1 MKGNHYKKNPLAS
14 RSYTHTFKAA
24 ADAAPLPFSS
34 ALVAAE
40 LRNMHLAS
48 CEFMRFTPY
57 MRFVPRNLE
66 TSQDFSGLYYLMGVH
81 PPPGL
86 TLTLIQPACRAES
99 INLLNT
105 TGQSIKLWPVTSFI
119 QQFNY
124 FLK

>member
-1 MKGNHYKKNPLAS
+1 MKGNHYKKNPFAS

-86 TLTLIQPACRAES
+86 TLTFPRATRCKGTYRSIYVGIQNDEP
-99 INLLNT
+99 L
-105 TGQSIKLWPVTSFI
+105 
-119 QQFNY
+119 
-124 FLK
+124 